1 MIDFQKIPVSYGG
14 HDYVAEFDA
23 DTLLKCQSAG
33 VLGLTD
39 KPIDFAFECFF
50 WSIQKNHPF
59 TTRQK
64 AREFFEAVCKDEE
77 YGPDAFSDITD
88 EFVRAYSMLFTSK
101 DRKGKAKKKFVAL
114 TSPEIKAPKI

>member
-23 DTLLKCQSAG
+23 DSVFKCQSAG
-33 VLGLTD
+33 VLSLAE
-39 KPIDFAFECFF
+39 KPLDFAFECFF

-64 AREFFEAVCKDEE
+64 AREFFDAVVKDEE
-77 YGPDAFSDITD
+77 YGPNAFGEITD
-88 EFVRAYSMLFTSK
+88 EFVRAYTALFTSK
-101 DRKGKAKKKFVAL
+101 DRKGKEKKKFTAL
-114 TSPEIKAPKI
+114 PSPEVKIPKI

>member
-1 MIDFQKIPVSYGG
+1 MLDFQKIPVSYGG
-14 HDYVAEFDA
+14 HDYIAEFDT

-33 VLGLTD
+33 VLSLTE

-64 AREFFEAVCKDEE
+64 AREFFNDVCKDED

-88 EFVRAYSMLFTSK
+88 EFTSKYLAFTSAE
-101 DRKGKAKKKFVAL
+101 RKGKKRKKFTAL
-114 TSPEIKAPKI
+114 PGPEVKAPKI